1 MSIARIVRLVVLV
14 IGATVLG
21 YLAARAVFAPPAPPA
36 LVRGSL
42 LSESAALPALS
53 LTDQDGRPMGADAFK
68 GRWTLVFFGFTACPD
83 VCPTTLAMLAQV
95 DRQLQDLAPV
105 DRPRVLLITVDP
117 ERDDAARLRPYVR
130 SFNPGF
136 LAATGTAQA
145 ISRTAQTFGLGYA
158 RIVRPD
164 GTYTIEHGSSLF
176 VVDPS
181 GALFA
186 TFPAPHDPRILASDY
201 RLIVEHAR
209 ARERAF
215 SPAKL
220 FAR

>member
-1 MSIARIVRLVVLV
+1 MTTARVIRLVVLV
-14 IGATVLG
+14 VGATVLG
-21 YLAARAVFAPPAPPA
+21 YLAARALFSPPAPPP
-36 LVRGSL
+36 LVRASL
-42 LSESAALPALS
+42 LSESGALPALS
-53 LTDQDGRPMGADAFK
+53 LTDQDGRPFGEDAFK
-68 GRWTLVFFGFTACPD
+68 GHWTLVFFGFTACPD

-95 DRQLQDLAPV
+95 DRQLQDIPAT

-117 ERDDAARLRPYVR
+117 ERDDAARLQSYVR

-136 LAATGTAQA
+136 LAATGTPQA
-145 ISRTAQTFGLGYA
+145 ISRTAQVFGLGYA

-176 VVDPS
+176 VVGPS
-181 GALFA
+181 GALVA
-186 TFPAPHDPRILASDY
+186 TFPAPHDPRVLTSDY

-209 ARERAF
+209 ARARAF
-215 SPAKL
+215 SPARL

>member
-1 MSIARIVRLVVLV
+1 M
-14 IGATVLG
+14 
-21 YLAARAVFAPPAPPA
+21 PAPTTM
-36 LVRGSL
+36 VSKSGRVGS
-42 LSESAALPALS
+42 
-53 LTDQDGRPMGADAFK
+53 
-68 GRWTLVFFGFTACPD
+68 
-83 VCPTTLAMLAQV
+83 TLA
-95 DRQLQDLAPV
+95 
-105 DRPRVLLITVDP
+105 VLIGR
-117 ERDDAARLRPYVR
+117 EGSGGRSDDAARLRPYVR